1 MQLIRQPARDL
12 RNNSTDAERRLW
24 RLLQRAQLARHKF
37 RRQHPLA
44 GYIVD
49 FVCIPARLVIELDGG
64 QYLDAVAYD
73 VERTARLERL
83 GYRVRRFWNDDVL
96 LRTHE
101 VLEEIWRELEGWIGA
116 VSQGPTPPQPS
127 PVPRD

>member
-1 MQLIRQPARDL
+1 MQLIRQRARQL
-12 RNNSTDAERRLW
+12 RNNSTDAERCLW
-24 RLLQRAQLARHKF
+24 RFLQREQIARYKF

-49 FVCIPARLVIELDGG
+49 FVCLPARLIIELDGG
-64 QYLDAVAYD
+64 QHLDAQAYD
-73 VERTARLERL
+73 AERTAKLVRL

-101 VLEEIWRELEGWIGA
+101 VLEEIWREL
-116 VSQGPTPPQPS
+116 Q
-127 PVPRD
+127 R